1 MPYDIIVCI
10 KQVPQPEYLDKVS
23 VNPITGT
30 INREEVPSVINPVD
44 LNALE
49 EALVIR
55 EKFSGQVSVI
65 TMGPP
70 QARKAL
76 ENTLAI
82 GADRVIHLND
92 RLFAGADTLATARA
106 LAYGI
111 GRLAL
116 FDIILCGDA
125 SLDSGT
131 GQVAVQLAVVLN
143 LPCVTNVEEINFE
156 NKHSLLVKQVWERG
170 YSRLRIKLPCVI
182 GVTRNINQ
190 PRLPNI
196 LGIMSAAQ
204 KEIIEWA
211 ATEICT
217 DVGSVGLS
225 GSPTQVL
232 RVGEFHAKRQGE
244 IYRGTPEEVTT
255 FAVNKLIKRELI

>member
-1 MPYDIIVCI
+1 MSYNIIVCI
-10 KQVPQPEYLDKVS
+10 KQVPHPEYLDKVS
-23 VNPITGT
+23 VNPLTGT
-30 INREEVPSVINPVD
+30 INREGVPSVINPVD

-55 EKFSGQVSVI
+55 EKFSGRVSVI

-70 QARKAL
+70 QARKVL

-82 GADRVIHLND
+82 GADRAIHLSD
-92 RLFAGADTLATARA
+92 RFFAGADTLATARA

-111 GRLAL
+111 ERLGQ
-116 FDIILCGDA
+116 FDIILCGDT

-131 GQVAVQLAVVLN
+131 GQVAVQLAVILS
-143 LPCVTNVEEINFE
+143 LPCITNVEEISFD
-156 NKHSLLVKQVWERG
+156 NKHNLLVKQVWELG
-170 YSRLRIKLPCVI
+170 YTKLRMKLPGVI
-182 GVTRNINQ
+182 AVTRKINQ

-211 ATEICT
+211 ATDICR
-217 DVGSVGLS
+217 DVGSVGLN
-225 GSPTQVL
+225 GSPTHVL
-232 RVGEFHAKRQGE
+232 QVGEFHAKRQGE

-255 FAVNKLIKRELI
+255 LAIDRLMKQELI